1 MQMNLIN
8 VELGLKVYPFK
19 LLTERT
25 MIKFKRLLLFILLIP
40 SQSKSIIYQDYSK
53 KGALEVEVIEFKQ
66 LTDPTR
72 EKVNKS
78 GRFKFLRRINKEEQ
92 STAGRK
98 IPIKVHVPKNG
109 GPYPLII
116 ISHGAG
122 GNWDTHYAQANHLA
136 SHGFAVLCLEHTGSN
151 TEKMKE
157 SFRILQNLKKMIHD
171 SPEVLGR
178 PKDITYAINKAYE
191 WIKSNQSFASKLDI
205 TKIGVMGHSFGAYTT
220 LAIAGARPALDWIVP
235 KVGSGS
241 GLGPDLSDGR
251 VNCGVALSPQG
262 PGDPFFL
269 TQSYESLRIPIM
281 GISGTKDH
289 QQNGDPAIVRYESFK
304 FWPEM
309 KKQNMF
315 LWLTNAG
322 HLDFTDSTGGEQHG
336 RESSTRKDVQS
347 IVRAATLLYFN
358 ECLKP
363 SQAQENELN
372 QQMLE
377 KYINGEINKLELRK
391 K

>member
-1 MQMNLIN
+1 
-8 VELGLKVYPFK
+8 
-19 LLTERT
+19 
-25 MIKFKRLLLFILLIP
+25 MIKFKPLLLLILLIP
-40 SQSKSIIYQDYSK
+40 SQSKSIINQDYSK
-53 KGALEVEVIEFKQ
+53 IGALEVEVIEFKE

-72 EKVNKS
+72 EKVNTS
-78 GRFKFLRRINKEEQ
+78 GRFKFLRRTNNEEQ
-92 STAGRK
+92 SKAGRK
-98 IPIKVHVPKNG
+98 IPIKIHVPKNG
-109 GPYPLII
+109 GPYPIII

-157 SFRILQNLKKMIHD
+157 SFRILQNLKKMIHE

-178 PKDITYAINKAYE
+178 PKDITYAINKSHE

-241 GLGPDLSDGR
+241 GLGPDLSDDR

-269 TQSYESLRIPIM
+269 KESYQSLRTPVL
-281 GISGTKDH
+281 GISGTNDK
-289 QQNGDPAIVRYESFK
+289 QQSGEPPISRYESFK
-304 FWPEM
+304 LWPEM
-309 KKQNMF
+309 ENKNMF
-315 LWLTNAG
+315 LWLNNAG
-322 HLDFTDSTGGEQHG
+322 HLDFTDSTGGKQHG
-336 RESSTRKDVQS
+336 RDSSTRGDVQK
-347 IVRAATLLYFN
+347 IVRVATLLYFN
-358 ECLKP
+358 QCLKP
-363 SQAQENELN
+363 NQNQENKLTK
-372 QQMLE
+372 QLLE
-377 KYINGEINKLELRK
+377 MYLSSKINKLEFLK